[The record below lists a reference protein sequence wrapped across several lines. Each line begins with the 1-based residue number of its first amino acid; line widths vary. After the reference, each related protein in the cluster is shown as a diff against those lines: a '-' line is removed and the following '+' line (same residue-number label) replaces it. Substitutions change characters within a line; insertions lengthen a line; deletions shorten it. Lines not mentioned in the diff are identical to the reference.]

1 MTDLDL
7 LKQALEPDKRLVEE
21 PMHTSPQWRGRVF
34 GVDVMDV
41 TQPDGRTGRRELVRH
56 NGGCG
61 VVAVRDDGRMCL
73 VRQWRVALGRMT
85 VEIPAGR
92 IERGEDAADAAARE
106 LVEETG
112 LVSTKPLE
120 QVATSYGSPGFT
132 DECTRIFYA
141 DQLEQ
146 GPARPDDDEFVGVLW
161 ADPAAVVQASLDGLV
176 VDAKTIIGAY
186 VATSRQRPC

>member
-7 LKQALEPDKRLVEE
+7 LKDALEPDPRFVES
-21 PMHTSPQWRGRVF
+21 PTHTSPQWRGRIF

-41 TQPDGRTGRRELVRH
+41 DQPDGRTGRRELVHH

-61 VVAVRDDGRMCL
+61 VVAIREDGRMCL
-73 VRQWRVALGRMT
+73 VRQWRVALGKMC

-92 IERGEDAADAAARE
+92 IEAHEEPSAAAARE
-106 LVEETG
+106 LREETG
-112 LVSTKPLE
+112 LESTRELVPI
-120 QVATSYGSPGFT
+120 ATSYGSPGFT

-141 DQLEQ
+141 DSLTQ
-146 GPARPDDDEFVGVLW
+146 GEATPDEDEFVGVLW
-161 ADPAAVVQASLDGLV
+161 ADPAAVVQASQEGLV

-186 VATSRQRPC
+186 YALAHR